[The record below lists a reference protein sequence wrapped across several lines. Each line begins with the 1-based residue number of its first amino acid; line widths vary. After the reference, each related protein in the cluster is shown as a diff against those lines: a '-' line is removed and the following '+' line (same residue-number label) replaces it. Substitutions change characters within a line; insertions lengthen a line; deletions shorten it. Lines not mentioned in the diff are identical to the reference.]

1 MKGLFTTKMFTAMAR
16 CAEELTVIT
25 WHCKEGESM
34 RAKQVLVMWTAA
46 VLFALATYQP
56 AMAQLSAQ
64 PRMSNPDRL
73 LQQIERNAMQAEQGC
88 QQGNQPSCW
97 MAQG

>member
-1 MKGLFTTKMFTAMAR
+1 
-16 CAEELTVIT
+16 
-25 WHCKEGESM
+25 M
-34 RAKQVLVMWTAA
+34 RAKQAFVMWTAA

-64 PRMSNPDRL
+64 SRMLNSGRL

-97 MAQG
+97 MTQG